1 MFDATYEAFVA
12 DTPEAR
18 RIHHRIRYTVYCLER
33 GFEDPQAFPEGE
45 ERDQWDDRSVPFIFR
60 HRHTGAWV
68 GALRLVTPGP
78 EGLPLQQMAETEP
91 MHRETAWELS
101 RICVPGGMQGPEV
114 PVANAGGQ
122 MLRDARSPDL
132 FAGMLRAAIEYTRD
146 QDVPYLYFL
155 ANRAL
160 ARIVGRLGFAFQNVG
175 PGCDHRGMRYP
186 YRAHLD
192 EAVLSAVQ
200 RSSRMERLFYSPA
213 PAYRLHSERLPGNA
227 SPMSPMA
234 EVCRAA

>member
-45 ERDQWDDRSVPFIFR
+45 ERDEWDDVSVHFIFR
-60 HRHTGAWV
+60 HRATGAWV
-68 GALRLVTPGP
+68 GALRLVTPDRD
-78 EGLPLQQMAETEP
+78 GLPLHQMAYME
-91 MHRETAWELS
+91 REVQGPAWELS
-101 RICVPGGMQGPEV
+101 RICVPGGVTV
-114 PVANAGGQ
+114 PGNAAADGRGQ
-122 MLRDARSPDL
+122 MPQDARAPDL
-132 FAGMLRAAIEYTRD
+132 FAGMLRAAIEYARD

-160 ARIVGRLGFAFQNVG
+160 ARIVRRLGFEFHGVG
-175 PGCDHRGMRYP
+175 PGCEHRGMRYP
-186 YRAHLD
+186 YLAHLD
-192 EAVLSAVQ
+192 EAVFSAMQ
-200 RSSRMERLFYSPA
+200 RSSRMARLFHSAA
-213 PAYRLHSERLPGNA
+213 PAYRFHSEGIRRN
-227 SPMSPMA
+227 SPRGI